1 MAKKTKTVEEV
12 VEEVEEEEG
21 IKAEI
26 VSDKKPVM
34 RMIGGRMRKVN

>member
-12 VEEVEEEEG
+12 IEEVEEEG

-26 VSDKKPVM
+26 VSDKEPVM